1 MTRIMTVAVLLG
13 LAACGQREAAEPAI
27 NESGNIAAA
36 PEAKADAPGLDGS
49 WQVTMIDGAE
59 AKQLGMTATMGSGQA
74 SLSNGCFRRAWTYS
88 QKGNMVDF
96 TSSPS
101 GSSNCG
107 GQTPGNQEETAYAAL
122 DDVNIA
128 IFSLQGKR
136 ADLSGTGGTL
146 TLERR

>member
-1 MTRIMTVAVLLG
+1 VAP
-13 LAACGQREAAEPAI
+13 PAQT
-27 NESGNIAAA
+27 
-36 PEAKADAPGLDGS
+36 EAKAEVPSLEGS

-59 AKQLGMTATMGSGQA
+59 AKPLGMTATIGGGQA
-74 SLSNGCFRRAWTYS
+74 SLSSGCFRRAWTYS

-107 GQTPGNQEETAYAAL
+107 GRTPGNQEETAYAAL

-146 TLERR
+146 TLTRR

>member
-1 MTRIMTVAVLLG
+1 MTRIFATAVILC
-13 LAACGQREAAEPAI
+13 LAACGQQEAAEPAA
-27 NESGNIAAA
+27 NEAAA
-36 PEAKADAPGLDGS
+36 PAAETAAAPDVPTLEGR
-49 WQVTMIDGAE
+49 WQVTMIEGAE
-59 AKQLGMTATMGSGQA
+59 ARPLGMTATIGGGKA
-74 SLSNGCFRRAWTYS
+74 SLDTGCFRRAWTYS
-88 QKGNMVDF
+88 QNGNVVDF

-101 GSSNCG
+101 GSANCG

-146 TLERR
+146 TLERK

>member
-1 MTRIMTVAVLLG
+1 MIRTLSIFATLLLG
-13 LAACGQREAAEPAI
+13 ACGQQDNAEPPA
-27 NESGNIAAA
+27 NEAAAA
-36 PEAKADAPGLDGS
+36 PAAQAEVPSLEGS

-59 AKQLGMTATMGSGQA
+59 AKPLGMTATIGGGRA
-74 SLSNGCFRRAWTYS
+74 SLATSCFRRAWTYS

-96 TSSPS
+96 TTSPS

-107 GQTPGNQEETAYAAL
+107 GQTPDNQEETAYAAL
-122 DDVNIA
+122 DGVNIA

-136 ADLSGTGGTL
+136 ADLSGTGGML

>member
-1 MTRIMTVAVLLG
+1 MTRILATAALLI
-13 LAACGQREAAEPAI
+13 LAACGQQEAAPPPA
-27 NESGNIAAA
+27 NEAA
-36 PEAKADAPGLDGS
+36 PATETAAKAEVPSLDGS
-49 WQVTMIDGAE
+49 WQVVMIDGAE
-59 AKQLGMTATMGSGQA
+59 AKPLGMSATIGSGQA
-74 SLSNGCFRRAWTYS
+74 SLSNGCFRRAWTYT

-96 TSSPS
+96 TSSPR

-122 DDVNIA
+122 DEVNIA

-136 ADLSGTGGTL
+136 ADLSGNGGTL